1 MLGILKDYIK
11 SQFTNILLY
20 FVSVTLLSYMITIL
34 YNVEKEKIIYPLVIV
49 SLIYCFY
56 FIFNFIKFYKK
67 YIILDTLINQ
77 KENTY
82 TEITKNNHI
91 LENKYITIINKL
103 QKENKKIIDTN
114 RNKNKEIEAYY
125 LMWTHQIKTPIS
137 AIYFLIENL
146 EDDSKLKLEAE
157 VFKIEEYV
165 NNNLAY
171 FKLDSSNNDFLIETI
186 NLKDLLKG
194 IIKKYANLF
203 FLKKL
208 KLEFN
213 VTDKFIVSDKK
224 YLSLILEQVISNAIK
239 YTKNEGVIKIYNEN
253 NTIIIEDNGIG
264 IKKED
269 IPRIFD
275 KGFTGYNGRLNKK
288 STGIGLYLSKIAAD
302 KLNHSIKIESNQ
314 NKGTTVKIKISSM

>member
-114 RNKNKEIEAYY
+114 RNKNKEIEDYY

-157 VFKIEEYV
+157 VFKIEEYI

-213 VTDKFIVSDKK
+213 VTDKTIVSDKK
-224 YLSLILEQVISNAIK
+224 YLSLILEQVINNAIK

-314 NKGTTVKIKISSM
+314 NTGTTVKIKISSM

>member
-49 SLIYCFY
+49 SLSYCFY

-213 VTDKFIVSDKK
+213 VTDKIIVSDKK
-224 YLSLILEQVISNAIK
+224 CLSLILEQVISNAIK

-314 NKGTTVKIKISSM
+314 NTGTTVKIKISSM